1 MLKVKIKS
9 NEQWTLIDY
18 FIRTKT
24 LTLSNILL
32 IKPYNMARTRKNQM
46 KVCSVTG
53 LETSTTNFYKNQN
66 HVKAV
71 DNLRR
76 TTNATKE
83 QLARMFNQINQ
94 YV

>member
-1 MLKVKIKS
+1 
-9 NEQWTLIDY
+9 
-18 FIRTKT
+18 
-24 LTLSNILL
+24 
-32 IKPYNMARTRKNQM
+32 MARTRKPQL

-53 LETSTTNFYKNQN
+53 LETNTTNFYANQN
-66 HVKAV
+66 HVKSV

-76 TTNATKE
+76 TTTATKE

>member
-1 MLKVKIKS
+1 M
-9 NEQWTLIDY
+9 
-18 FIRTKT
+18 
-24 LTLSNILL
+24 
-32 IKPYNMARTRKNQM
+32 PRTRKNQL

-53 LETSTTNFYKNQN
+53 LETSVNNFYKNQT

-76 TTNATKE
+76 NSNATKE
-83 QLARMFNQINQ
+83 QMQRMFNQINS

>member
-1 MLKVKIKS
+1 MG
-9 NEQWTLIDY
+9 
-18 FIRTKT
+18 
-24 LTLSNILL
+24 
-32 IKPYNMARTRKNQM
+32 RTRKPNL

-53 LETSTTNFYKNQN
+53 LETSVNNFYRNQN
-66 HVKAV
+66 HLKAV

-94 YV
+94 YA